1 MNNELIMKNLEE
13 FVADNWVDTPYN
25 HRGLPAKNLSL
36 PQQPLLADGTLDYVI
51 FDVIIES
58 AVTITVPSE
67 CIRHS
72 GFLQADI
79 YVKEDTGRRQAMK
92 YIDSLK
98 SLFSYTRISGTLRM
112 YEYLNSGSF
121 EDRNGWVIY
130 VCQWPFET
138 EDYNP

>member
-1 MNNELIMKNLEE
+1 MNNELIHKNLEE
-13 FVADNWVDTPYN
+13 YVAANWTDTPYG

-36 PQQPLLADGTLDYVI
+36 PNQPLLADGSLDYVI

-67 CIRHS
+67 CVRPT
-72 GFLQADI
+72 GFFAADI
-79 YVKEDTGRRQAMK
+79 YVKEDTGKRQAMK
-92 YIDSLK
+92 YIDSLNQ
-98 SLFSYTRISGTLRM
+98 LFSYQRISGTLRM

-130 VCQWPFET
+130 ACQWPFET
-138 EDYNP
+138 ENYSP